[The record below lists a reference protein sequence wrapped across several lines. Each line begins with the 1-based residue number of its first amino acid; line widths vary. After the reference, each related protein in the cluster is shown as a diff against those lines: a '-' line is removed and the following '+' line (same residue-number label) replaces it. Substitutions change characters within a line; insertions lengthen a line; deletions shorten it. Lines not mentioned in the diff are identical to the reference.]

1 MTPTTDNN
9 NKNRNYASPQ
19 KTQQSIV
26 TYTNQKQT
34 KKLNSNHTPP
44 RPKSAIKG
52 AALAITGRQSPP
64 AWDKRPELSNNT
76 YHSLQSLAEEEEEDP
91 QTMIE
96 TNQKPQEDNDF
107 CAKEDGTEEDS
118 TATPDTPDQ
127 QNLISS
133 TEKVLLSRKA
143 QQALRK
149 LRSAR
154 KD

>member
-1 MTPTTDNN
+1 MTPTTDSN
-9 NKNRNYASPQ
+9 NKKKNYASPQ

-96 TNQKPQEDNDF
+96 TNQKPRNES
-107 CAKEDGTEEDS
+107 KT
-118 TATPDTPDQ
+118 
-127 QNLISS
+127 
-133 TEKVLLSRKA
+133 SR
-143 QQALRK
+143 R
-149 LRSAR
+149 
-154 KD
+154 